1 MADKPMVLTKPSVL
15 ATMEGRQTQDRRI
28 INPQPIELKPLGP
41 NGIMWPYKKGKAIPD
56 MPGIDVVEPINPRYQ
71 VGDRAY
77 VAEGYQI
84 LRYSFRRNCVG
95 GKYLADNK
103 EFWTEVTQRE
113 YNLIKE
119 RKFPLR
125 ATSGRFMYRSLAR
138 TFMKITEVRAERLQE
153 ISEEDAKAEGCG
165 KEFEMNVAEFVHG
178 KNIPEVTYK
187 LGFKHLW
194 NSIHGDGAWGLN
206 PWVWVY
212 RWEELKGE

>member
-1 MADKPMVLTKPSVL
+1 MMDKPMVLTKENVL
-15 ATMEGRQTQDRRI
+15 AVMEGRQTQDRRI

-56 MPGIDVVEPINPRYQ
+56 MPGIDVVEPIKPRYQ

-77 VAEGYQI
+77 IAEGYQI
-84 LRYSFRRNCVG
+84 SQYSFRRNCVG
-95 GKYLADNK
+95 GNYLADNK

-125 ATSGRFMYRSLAR
+125 ATSGRFMYKSLAR
-138 TFMKITEVRAERLQE
+138 TFKKIVEVRAERLQE
-153 ISEEDAKAEGCG
+153 ITMKDIIAEGIKPTITKG
-165 KEFEMNVAEFVHG
+165 VS
-178 KNIPEVTYK
+178 K
-187 LGFKHLW
+187 LSRKDFKALW
-194 NSIHGDGAWGLN
+194 NSLHSDGAWGLN